1 MLPFCCFLKT
11 SGPKCLQYPA
21 QQKVIPGMVLYKV
34 CGVQLWYIRQSRS
47 GLHNN
52 IGRLFGETLLWR
64 HMIGATRCCKRAY
77 FWVIAFSSWETFS
90 LSLDML
96 QVRKILCPDHARI
109 HGEEMVPWLIHHLL
123 ALRSEKKVC
132 SFFPLNYLNVDWPS
146 SSNSNGRL
154 FEYVKC
160 AKSWLVLETHRFLCI
175 LLEPM
180 LVFSLV
186 SWPCCTSFF
195 QSLWATGSC
204 SLLAD

>member
-123 ALRSEKKVC
+123 ALRSEKK
-132 SFFPLNYLNVDWPS
+132 SLQLFPLELFKCWLTFLVQQQWQVVRVRQVCQIMTCAGNPPLPMHPS
-146 SSNSNGRL
+146 GAN
-154 FEYVKC
+154 
-160 AKSWLVLETHRFLCI
+160 ACI
-175 LLEPM
+175 L
-180 LVFSLV
+180 V
-186 SWPCCTSFF
+186 
-195 QSLWATGSC
+195 
-204 SLLAD
+204 